1 MNWLD
6 LTDSVLKH
14 STETFGERVVYWPRE
29 SPSFEING
37 VFDAA
42 YILVDPQSGVTIQ
55 STTPRLG
62 VRLSTLPMP
71 PEEGDRV
78 EVRGVVY
85 EITESQ
91 PDGQGGAV
99 LILHRCSHDS

>member
-14 STETFGERVVYWPRE
+14 STETFGEAVTYWPKE
-29 SPSFEING
+29 SPSFETTG
-37 VFDAA
+37 VFDQAH
-42 YILVDPQSGVTIQ
+42 IEVDPSSGMRIQ

-62 VRLSTLPMP
+62 VRLSQLTAEPG
-71 PEEGDRV
+71 EGDRV
-78 EVRGVVY
+78 QIRGQVY
-85 EITESQ
+85 EVVESQ

-99 LILHRCSHDS
+99 LILHRCSHV